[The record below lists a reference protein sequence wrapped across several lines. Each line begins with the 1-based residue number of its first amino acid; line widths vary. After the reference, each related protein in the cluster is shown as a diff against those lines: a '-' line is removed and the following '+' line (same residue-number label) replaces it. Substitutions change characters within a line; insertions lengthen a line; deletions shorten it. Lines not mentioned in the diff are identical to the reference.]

1 MVVGSP
7 AAPRSYGP
15 SKESLNASKREI
27 EAKIACL
34 CFSKEKPHFVEDY
47 HVYRQRVYPSKEAT
61 AVQAAV
67 VADLSY

>member
-1 MVVGSP
+1 M
-7 AAPRSYGP
+7 
-15 SKESLNASKREI
+15 
-27 EAKIACL
+27 
-34 CFSKEKPHFVEDY
+34 EDY